1 MRTCVSHQT
10 ALAYLLR
17 MPNLRD
23 ADARPSRASAIPD
36 SVPSAAEAQALLEAL
51 VPNLVEGADAL
62 DVLVSTNSGRH
73 QTKGLRARLCTTK
86 LPAGSFIPADAMGIE
101 FYLCAPELVFLQ
113 MASEVE
119 LDHLIYV
126 GFALCS
132 SFRLDEYAP
141 GGCALRE
148 WSDAPLTSVA
158 RIRSYLERVPA
169 GTKGRG
175 AALRALEHV
184 RDGARSPY
192 EIGLAMV
199 IGMPLRLG
207 GYALGET
214 VMNPEVKVYD
224 GVDVR
229 GQVRW
234 VTRIPDILVSARDSN
249 GVLRRVGVDYDAKLT
264 HGAPDRVARDLDR
277 RNLLAPNEDFR
288 HITLGTQQ
296 VSNYVAFRREMDR
309 IRRALGQRKKPRLVG
324 DPDSE
329 RNRRLEADTLA
340 RQFDLWDRV
349 LGGSRYQL

>member
-1 MRTCVSHQT
+1 
-10 ALAYLLR
+10 
-17 MPNLRD
+17 
-23 ADARPSRASAIPD
+23 
-36 SVPSAAEAQALLEAL
+36 
-51 VPNLVEGADAL
+51 
-62 DVLVSTNSGRH
+62 
-73 QTKGLRARLCTTK
+73 
-86 LPAGSFIPADAMGIE
+86 
-101 FYLCAPELVFLQ
+101 

-175 AALRALEHV
+175 VALRALEHV

-224 GVDVR
+224 GVDMR
-229 GQVRW
+229 GQARW
-234 VTRIPDILVSARDSN
+234 VTRIPDVLVSARDSN
-249 GVLRRVGVDYDAKLT
+249 GVLRRVGVDYDARLT

>member
-1 MRTCVSHQT
+1 
-10 ALAYLLR
+10 

-23 ADARPSRASAIPD
+23 ADARPSRASAIPA
-36 SVPSAAEAQALLEAL
+36 SVPSAAGAKALLEAL
-51 VPNLVEGADAL
+51 VPNLVEGADVL

-73 QTKGLRARLCTTK
+73 QAKGLRAHLCTTK
-86 LPAGSFIPADAMGIE
+86 LPAGSFILVDAMGIE

-158 RIRSYLERVPA
+158 RIRSYLKRVPA

-214 VMNPEVKVYD
+214 VMNPKVKVYD

-249 GVLRRVGVDYDAKLT
+249 GVLRRVGVDYDARLT
-264 HGAPDRVARDLDR
+264 HGAPDRVAQDLDR

-329 RNRRLEADTLA
+329 RNRRREADTLA

>member
-1 MRTCVSHQT
+1 MQTCISHQT
-10 ALAYLLR
+10 ALSYLLR

-23 ADARPSRASAIPD
+23 LDSRPSRASAIPA
-36 SVPSAAEAQALLEAL
+36 SMPSAAEARALLEAL
-51 VPNLVEGADAL
+51 APNLIEGADVL

-73 QTKGLRARLCTTK
+73 QAKGVRAHLCTTK
-86 LPAGSFIPADAMGIE
+86 LPAGSFVPTDAMGIE
-101 FYLCAPELVFLQ
+101 FYLSAPELVFLQ
-113 MASEVE
+113 MAGEVE
-119 LDHLIYV
+119 FDHLIYV

-148 WSDAPLTSVA
+148 WPDAPLTSVA
-158 RIRSYLERVPA
+158 RIRAYLERIPA

-175 AALRALEHV
+175 VALRALEHV

-214 VMNPEVKVYD
+214 AMNPEIQVYD
-224 GVDVR
+224 GVDAR

-234 VTRIPDILVSARDSN
+234 VTRIPDILVSARDSV
-249 GVLRRVGVDYDAKLT
+249 GVVRRVGVDYDARLT
-264 HGAPDRVARDLDR
+264 HGAPERVARDLDR
-277 RNLLAPNEDFR
+277 RNLLAPTERFR

-296 VSNYVAFRREMDR
+296 VKNYVAFRREMDR

-324 DPDSE
+324 DPSSE

-349 LGGSRYQL
+349 LGGSRYRL

>member
-1 MRTCVSHQT
+1 
-10 ALAYLLR
+10 

-158 RIRSYLERVPA
+158 RIRSYLERAPA

-229 GQVRW
+229 GQARW

>member
-1 MRTCVSHQT
+1 MRVCVSHQT
-10 ALAYLLR
+10 ALTYLLR

-23 ADARPSRASAIPD
+23 HDARPSRASAIPA
-36 SVPSAAEAQALLEAL
+36 SMPSAAEAAALFEAL
-51 VPNLVEGADAL
+51 APNLVEGADAL

-73 QTKGLRARLCTTK
+73 QTKGVRAHLCTTK
-86 LPAGSFIPADAMGIE
+86 LPAGSFVLSDAMGIE
-101 FYLCAPELVFLQ
+101 FYLSAPELVFLQ

-148 WSDAPLTSVA
+148 WPDAPLTSVA
-158 RIRSYLERVPA
+158 RIRAYLERIPTGA
-169 GTKGRG
+169 KGR
-175 AALRALEHV
+175 AVALRALEHV

-192 EIGLAMV
+192 EMGLAMV

-207 GYALGET
+207 GHALGET
-214 VMNPEVKVYD
+214 VMNPEIQVYD
-224 GVDVR
+224 GVDAR
-229 GQVRW
+229 GQVRR
-234 VTRIPDILVSARDSN
+234 VTRIPDILVSARDSD
-249 GVLRRVGVDYDAKLT
+249 GVMRRVGVDYDARLT
-264 HGAPDRVARDLDR
+264 HGAPERVARDLDR
-277 RNLLAPNEDFR
+277 RNLLAPSEGFR

-296 VSNYVAFRREMDR
+296 VRNYVAFRREMDR

-329 RNRRLEADTLA
+329 RNRRLEAETLA

-349 LGGSRYQL
+349 LGGSRYRL